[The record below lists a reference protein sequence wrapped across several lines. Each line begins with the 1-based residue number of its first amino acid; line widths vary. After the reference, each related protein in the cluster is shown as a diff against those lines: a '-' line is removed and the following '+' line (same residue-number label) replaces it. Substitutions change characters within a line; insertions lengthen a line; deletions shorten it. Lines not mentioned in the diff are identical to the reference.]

1 MQRDVV
7 HSLEVLFQNFGISNI
22 PIKCHITLRSLLHQE
37 IVEEMAKV
45 IIVGFAIERERAAVL
60 KEHVKLWWELMV
72 QVKGSDSSFTF
83 KNLLPLRPQALPWQK
98 SPKEVK

>member
-1 MQRDVV
+1 MRRDVAR
-7 HSLEVLFQNFGISNI
+7 SLEVLFQNFGISNI
-22 PIKCHITLRSLLHQE
+22 PIECHVTLRSLLHQE

-45 IIVGFAIERERAAVL
+45 IVVGFAIEREQAAVL
-60 KEHVKLWWELMV
+60 KEHAKLQWELTV

-83 KNLLPLRPQALPWQK
+83 ENLLPLRPQALPWQK